1 LRSCSCLLLLV
12 HSGLAVKPNNN
23 DDDKKNSRD
32 AIFGMA
38 KAASG
43 DDKEQIRRKITMVRR
58 TPDPCPLLRAVQ
70 KINE

>member
-1 LRSCSCLLLLV
+1 MHTYI

-23 DDDKKNSRD
+23 DKNNDKNNNRD

-43 DDKEQIRRKITMVRR
+43 DDKEQIRRKITMVN
-58 TPDPCPLLRAVQ
+58 TSLLLVHCRMQAD
-70 KINE
+70 I